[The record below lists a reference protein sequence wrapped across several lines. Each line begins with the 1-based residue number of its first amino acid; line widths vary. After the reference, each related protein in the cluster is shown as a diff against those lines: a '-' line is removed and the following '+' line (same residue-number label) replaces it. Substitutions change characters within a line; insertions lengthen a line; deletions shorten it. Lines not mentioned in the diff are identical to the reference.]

1 MALNYLVLVLS
12 YDTKCFWYAI
22 KLELKVK
29 VVFLSM
35 ESNAVW
41 ILTVIRSRLPDPPPP
56 ATRNAIATLY

>member
-35 ESNAVW
+35 EVAEQCS
-41 ILTVIRSRLPDPPPP
+41 LDPDGNTFKTP
-56 ATRNAIATLY
+56 